1 MIWSPKLELQIEVSK
16 TEIVFIAY
24 LFFIKLSKLTVTFRI
39 ISLGLAKIIL
49 TRVYRGF
56 FLSV

>member
-24 LFFIKLSKLTVTFRI
+24 IFIKLSKLTVTFRI

-49 TRVYRGF
+49 TRVYRGV